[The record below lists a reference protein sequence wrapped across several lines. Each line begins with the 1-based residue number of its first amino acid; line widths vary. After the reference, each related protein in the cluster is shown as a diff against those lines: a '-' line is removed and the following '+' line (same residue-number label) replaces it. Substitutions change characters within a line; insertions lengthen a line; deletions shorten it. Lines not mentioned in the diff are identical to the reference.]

1 MGNERVKPCSQSAAA
16 VEWRIIDRDRIVI
29 RYEFA
34 SRRWFG
40 EVEPFDDQTG
50 RFGEASELA
59 PEQIETLQRFFDF
72 VLADGRQPS
81 ETRVQPKSA
90 QPKK

>member
-1 MGNERVKPCSQSAAA
+1 MTDNERVTPSAQSAAA
-16 VEWRIIDRDRIVI
+16 AEWRILDRDRIVI

-50 RFGEASELA
+50 RFGEPRELA
-59 PEQIETLQRFFDF
+59 PKQIETLRRFFEF
-72 VLADGRQPS
+72 VLSDGQ
-81 ETRVQPKSA
+81 A
-90 QPKK
+90 L